1 MKPTAATESPSATTY
16 FVDEAGDGV
25 LFGPRG
31 RLRLEDPDASRFF
44 MLGMV
49 QCADAELIGLCLSE
63 LRRELAASP
72 LYASIPSMLP
82 DAQKTARLFHAKDDH
97 PEIRARVFERLLSC
111 DFKFFAVIKDM
122 RSVQRY
128 VLGRN
133 QMSEDY
139 RYHPNELYD
148 LSVRLLFAQR
158 LHKQENY
165 RVVFARRGKS
175 DRTDALREQLVKARR
190 RFLGEGGRGI
200 DPRLEIVPAHPWEQP
215 CLQVADYCLWALQ
228 RCYERHESRFLQ
240 AVWPKVSLIRD
251 VDRPGRKG
259 YGTYH
264 TRNGPLP
271 DLAEI
276 KSRGI

>member
-1 MKPTAATESPSATTY
+1 MKPPSATSY
-16 FVDEAGDGV
+16 YVDEAGDGV

-31 RLRLEDPDASRFF
+31 RLRLEDPDASRYF

-49 QCADAELIGLCLSE
+49 ACADAELIAQCLSA
-63 LRRELAASP
+63 LRRELSANP
-72 LYASIPSMLP
+72 LYSSIPSMLP
-82 DAQKTARLFHAKDDH
+82 DAQKTARVFHAKDDH
-97 PEIRARVFERLLSC
+97 PEVRARVFERILTC

-122 RSVQRY
+122 RAVHRY
-128 VLGRN
+128 VLSRN
-133 QMSEDY
+133 QMSADY

-148 LSVRLLFAQR
+148 LAVRLLFEQR
-158 LHKQENY
+158 LHKQEGY

-175 DRTDALREQLVKARR
+175 DRTAALKEQLMKARQ
-190 RFLGEGGRGI
+190 RFSDREEGGM
-200 DPRLEIVPAHPWEQP
+200 DPRLEIVPMHPWEES

-228 RCYERHESRFLQ
+228 RCYERHEPRFLQ

-251 VDRPGRKG
+251 VDRPGGKA
-259 YGTYH
+259 YGAYH

-271 DLAEI
+271 DVQEI